1 MSTETAS
8 ENLISTL
15 QGFQLDASKAESI
28 IDKFNEVANH
38 YAIDTQ
44 GIGEALKR
52 SAASFNAANTS
63 LSESIALVTTANA
76 VVQDPDS
83 IGTTFKTLSARIR
96 GAETELQNLGEE
108 TDEYTKTT
116 SKLRDLVKSLTGFD
130 IMEDENTFK
139 SIYDILLGIGKE
151 WNNLTDLEQSSL
163 GEALAGKRNA
173 NVLYSVMQNID
184 QLEDVYQ
191 TAENSAGS
199 AQKEQENYQKSI
211 QYSID
216 VTKAKLEELANDF
229 LSSDFLKGAI
239 DAGGKFIDIL
249 DGIVNHVGILRTAFI
264 GLAGYL
270 TAKNANKL
278 GYTSI

>member
-1 MSTETAS
+1 M
-8 ENLISTL
+8 NR
-15 QGFQLDASKAESI
+15 ES
-28 IDKFNEVANH
+28 NR
-38 YAIDTQ
+38 
-44 GIGEALKR
+44 L
-52 SAASFNAANTS
+52 
-63 LSESIALVTTANA
+63 
-76 VVQDPDS
+76 
-83 IGTTFKTLSARIR
+83 TTFKTRSARMR

-116 SKLRDLVKSLTGFD
+116 SKLRDLIKSLTGFD

-184 QLEDVYQ
+184 QLEDVYK

-199 AQKEQENYQKSI
+199 AQREQENYQKSI

-216 VTKAKLEELANDF
+216 VTKAKLEELSNDL
-229 LSSDFLKGAI
+229 LSSNFLKGAI
-239 DAGGKFIDIL
+239 DAGGKLIEVL
-249 DGIVNHVGILRTAFI
+249 DGIVKSGNAIPAL
-264 GLAGYL
+264 L
-270 TAKNANKL
+270 TAIGAGLSFKNVGRDKMYSLSFEYADNIHNLLWIQRFKVC
-278 GYTSI
+278 YP